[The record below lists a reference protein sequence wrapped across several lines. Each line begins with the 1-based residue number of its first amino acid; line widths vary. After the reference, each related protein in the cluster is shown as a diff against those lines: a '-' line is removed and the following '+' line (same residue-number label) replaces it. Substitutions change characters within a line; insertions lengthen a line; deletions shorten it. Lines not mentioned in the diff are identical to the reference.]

1 MAKYVA
7 PSDLENL
14 VELAISNSVKIEALL
29 QLMVGKGVFAE
40 QEITDKIQELR
51 RKLPR
56 RNRSTEDVLN
66 DIDDLLEESA
76 EEFLESY
83 VQKPGFRGDDG
94 SWCGESHV
102 MSKKPPPSKE

>member
-1 MAKYVA
+1 MAKYLA

-14 VELAISNSVKIEALL
+14 VELAISNSVKVEALL

-56 RNRSTEDVLN
+56 RNRSTEDVLD

-76 EEFLESY
+76 EEFVKNY
-83 VQKPGFRGDDG
+83 VVKPG
-94 SWCGESHV
+94 E
-102 MSKKPPPSKE
+102 

>member
-1 MAKYVA
+1 MAKYLA
-7 PSDLENL
+7 PDDLENL

-56 RNRSTEDVLN
+56 RNRNTEDVLN
-66 DIDDLLEESA
+66 DIDELLEESA
-76 EEFLESY
+76 EEFVKNY
-83 VQKPGFRGDDG
+83 VQKPG
-94 SWCGESHV
+94 
-102 MSKKPPPSKE
+102 K

>member
-14 VELAISNSVKIEALL
+14 VELAISNSVKVEALL

-56 RNRSTEDVLN
+56 RNRNTEDVLE
-66 DIDDLLEESA
+66 DITELLEESA
-76 EEFLESY
+76 GEFVVNY
-83 VQKPGFRGDDG
+83 VQKPG
-94 SWCGESHV
+94 
-102 MSKKPPPSKE
+102 K

>member
-1 MAKYVA
+1 MAKYLA

-14 VELAISNSVKIEALL
+14 VELAISNSVKVEALL

-56 RNRSTEDVLN
+56 RNRNTEEVLE
-66 DIDDLLEESA
+66 DITELLEESA
-76 EEFLESY
+76 GEFVVNY
-83 VQKPGFRGDDG
+83 VQKPGFRGDDE
-94 SWCGESHV
+94 SWCGQSHV
-102 MSKKPPPSKE
+102 LYDLPG